1 MSCTLARPPV
11 VGTPQLDAEV
21 PQSASAQLR
30 SNSVHDMYSDPLL
43 QRWTATRQRIREA
56 AARYGR
62 NPENIGLVAV
72 SKGQPTEKLRR
83 IAEAGQRDFG
93 ENYLQEALAK
103 MRELA
108 DLDLTWHFIGQ
119 IQSNKTR
126 PIAEYFQWVHT
137 VDRERIAIRLND
149 QRPHHAPPLN
159 VCIEVLLEDEP
170 GKGGVRESE
179 LLPLAQRIR
188 ELPRLRLRGLMCIP
202 PTRETFEEQLAL
214 FRRLADHL
222 QALNAQ
228 GFELDTLSMGMSSD
242 IEAAIAAGATW
253 VRVGTAIFG
262 ARS

>member
-1 MSCTLARPPV
+1 MDRDLLRTRFQE
-11 VGTPQLDAEV
+11 TQTRI
-21 PQSASAQLR
+21 ASAASRFGR
-30 SNSVHDMYSDPLL
+30 SANSV
-43 QRWTATRQRIREA
+43 
-56 AARYGR
+56 
-62 NPENIGLVAV
+62 GLVAI
-72 SKGQPTEKLRR
+72 SKSQP
-83 IAEAGQRDFG
+83 AEALRALAELGHRDFG
-93 ENYLQEALAK
+93 ENYLQEAMPKLA
-103 MRELA
+103 ELK
-108 DLDLTWHFIGQ
+108 DLDLVWHFTGQ
-119 IQSNKTR
+119 LQSNKTR
-126 PIAEYFQWVHT
+126 PVAEHFAWVHT
-137 VDRERIAIRLND
+137 LDRERIAIRLND